1 MKLLQETTRSFT
13 RNQVICF
20 KNGKFIRPSVQ
31 AGFILFYFFVKFCTR
46 SSLRTS
52 TSVSKFFH
60 FILFFISKEKMENLV
75 FSFNIFRKSND
86 SENKKV
92 SSYVFAGIT
101 KVSIKYN
108 TCAKF
113 RIIKSKF

>member
-1 MKLLQETTRSFT
+1 MQFYMKLLQETTRSFT

-86 SENKKV
+86 SENIKKFPLTFLHV
-92 SSYVFAGIT
+92 LLRYLLSIT
-101 KVSIKYN
+101 HVRN
-108 TCAKF
+108 F
-113 RIIKSKF
+113 V